1 MKIKIVSLISAL
13 LAGLFAFNLV
23 GCTKTV
29 KAENLL
35 DGVTPQEV
43 AGMEADEQ
51 FALSQMEFAINL
63 FKGTA
68 SQSGNQNTLISPL
81 SIMLALAMTANGA
94 DGETLAQMESV
105 LGMSIADLNEYLY
118 SYARSMPNN
127 EYGSVS
133 LANSVWI
140 KEDEN
145 LEVKQDFLQ
154 TIANYYEADIFKAP
168 FDNSTVN
175 DINNWV
181 NNKTDGLVKKAL
193 DEIGEDAILYLIN
206 SLLFEADWPSVYER
220 SDVLNGTFTAK
231 NGEEQSAKM
240 MRSTEWK
247 YIEPENASGFVKN
260 YKNNAYSFVGILPN
274 EGIDIDEYIASLNA
288 SDLLAQL
295 QKPKAYQTKVR
306 LPKFEYDF
314 SIMLNDVLKNMGMP
328 LSFDE
333 DYADFNKMA
342 RYNDGI
348 QDYVIYIA
356 NVLHKTS
363 ITVAEK
369 GTRAGAITV
378 IEMGKDGVGEPSEI
392 KYVYLDRPFV
402 YMIIDNQTKT
412 PIFIGHV
419 NSL

>member
-1 MKIKIVSLISAL
+1 MKTKIVSLISAL
-13 LAGLFAFNLV
+13 LAGLFAFNVV

-51 FALSQMEFAINL
+51 FALSQMEFAVKL

-94 DGETLAQMESV
+94 NGETLAQMESV

-181 NNKTDGLVKKAL
+181 NNKTDGLIKKTL
-193 DEIGEDAILYLIN
+193 EGVSKDAILYLIN
-206 SLLFEADWPSVYER
+206 TLLFEADWPSVYER

-274 EGIDIDEYIASLNA
+274 EGIDIDDYIASLNA

-314 SIMLNDVLKNMGMP
+314 SIMLNDVLKNMGMH
-328 LSFDE
+328 LAFDMG
-333 DYADFNKMA
+333 YANFNKMA
-342 RYNDGI
+342 KYYGDQGN
-348 QDYVIYIA
+348 VYIG

-369 GTRAGAITV
+369 GTRAGAVTV
-378 IEMGKDGVGEPSEI
+378 IEMDGCTSAPPEII